1 MLNEG
6 LVTAIKALDSK
17 KGIDIRVIEIGK
29 LSSLADYFVVV
40 SGNSETQTRAL
51 ADEVEIKLK
60 EAGIT
65 PKNIQT
71 DTGHTWI
78 IMDYID
84 FIIHVFH
91 REPREFYSLERLW
104 RDGLD
109 VDISE
114 IVTK

>member
-1 MLNEG
+1 MTDG
-6 LVTAIKALDSK
+6 LITAVKALDSK

-29 LSSLADYFVVV
+29 LSSLADFFVIV

-51 ADEVEIKLK
+51 ADEVEMKLK

-65 PKNIQT
+65 PKNIQS

-78 IMDYID
+78 IMDYYD

-91 REPREFYSLERLW
+91 KETREFYSLERLW

-114 IVTK
+114 IITN

>member
-1 MLNEG
+1 MTDG
-6 LVTAIKALDSK
+6 LITAVKALDSK
-17 KGIDIRVIEIGK
+17 KGVDIRVIEIGK
-29 LSSLADYFVVV
+29 LSSLADFFVIV

-51 ADEVEIKLK
+51 ADEVEMKLK

-65 PKNIQT
+65 PKNIQS

-78 IMDYID
+78 IMDYYD

-91 REPREFYSLERLW
+91 KETREFYSLERLW

-109 VDISE
+109 VDISG
-114 IVTK
+114 IITN